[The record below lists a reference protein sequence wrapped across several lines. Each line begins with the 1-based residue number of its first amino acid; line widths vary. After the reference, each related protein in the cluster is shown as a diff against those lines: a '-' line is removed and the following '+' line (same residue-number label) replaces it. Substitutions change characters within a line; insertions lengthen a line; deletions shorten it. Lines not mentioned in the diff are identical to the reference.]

1 MIIEQGIVDRVSGQK
16 ASVRVE
22 KSSACASCQSR
33 DSCRETSG
41 RDMLIEVANDLGAG
55 KGDRIEISIPAGS
68 FLLLSILVYLLPV
81 AALIGGA
88 VLGGAVGGAFAIN
101 PTSTFASIAGGCLG
115 MGIAFYALK
124 RLDRSARAQR
134 DLRPRMTRILLR
146 SDSPNSKNDQ
156 D

>member
-33 DSCRETSG
+33 DSCHEASG
-41 RDMLIEVANDLGAG
+41 KDMIIEVANNLGAG

-101 PTSTFASIAGGCLG
+101 PTFASITGGCLG

-146 SDSPNSKNDQ
+146 SDLPFPGKDQ
-156 D
+156 E